1 MGSKP
6 QKHIGIVGAGI
17 AGLTAAIML
26 QKQGYR
32 ISVFE
37 SSKNVSGVG
46 AGIGLAS
53 NAMKAFEY
61 LGLASGIKE
70 ISNPLKDFRVCDAK
84 GDKLFAI
91 DTNRIQENYRAGNYA
106 VHRGDLHQYLI
117 NQIDS
122 EYIFSDKK
130 LISLKLH
137 KEKVNLK
144 FEDRSQ
150 TEVDYV
156 IGADG
161 VNSRVRQ
168 ILLPEAKPR
177 YAGYWCWRG
186 VVKYTKKD
194 PHKSMALW
202 GKNGRFGI
210 TSIARDTV
218 YWFACINSPL
228 DGEIADFG
236 LKDLQKQFQ
245 NYHPLV
251 QELLSVSKAEEII
264 SGPIMD
270 VKPLFQFKFS
280 RMLLIGDAAHAT
292 TPNMGQGA
300 CMALED
306 VAVFQDELQQHDFKK
321 ACFNF
326 QLRRLD
332 RTKYITVNS
341 RRAGKIA
348 QLDNSLLIFLRNNLF
363 RILPE
368 KLTQLPVKRLYE
380 EDFMKI

>member
-1 MGSKP
+1 MSIKN

-26 QKQGYR
+26 ENQGYK

-37 SSKNVSGVG
+37 SAKNIRGIG

-61 LGLASGIKE
+61 LGLAEAIKE
-70 ISNPLKDFRVCDAK
+70 ISNPLEDFRVCDAK
-84 GDKLFAI
+84 GKLLFSI
-91 DTNRIQENYRAGNYA
+91 DTKRIQKNYQAGNYSI
-106 VHRGDLHQYLI
+106 HRGDLHQYLI
-117 NQIDS
+117 SQIAA
-122 EYIFSDKK
+122 ENVFLDKK
-130 LISLKLH
+130 LTGLKLH
-137 KEKVNLK
+137 KDKVNLN
-144 FEDRSQ
+144 FEDKSQ
-150 TEVDYV
+150 VEVDYV

-168 ILLPEAKPR
+168 ILLPKSEPR

-186 VVKYTKKD
+186 VVNYSKKNPD
-194 PHKSMALW
+194 KSMALW
-202 GKNGRFGI
+202 GENGRFGI
-210 TSIARDTV
+210 TPIGRDTV
-218 YWFACINSPL
+218 YWFACINSKL
-228 DGEIADFG
+228 VGDIKNFG
-236 LKDLQKQFQ
+236 LKELQSHFQ
-245 NYHPLV
+245 DYHPLV
-251 QELLSVSKAEEII
+251 QKLLSVSKAEDII

-270 VKPLFQFKFS
+270 VKPLHQFKFS

-306 VAVFQDELQQHDFKK
+306 VAVLQDELQRHSFSE
-321 ACFNF
+321 ACLNF
-326 QLRRLD
+326 QNRRLD
-332 RTKYITVNS
+332 RTKYITTNS

-348 QLDNSLLIFLRNNLF
+348 QLDNWFLIFLRNSLF

-368 KLTQLPVKRLYE
+368 NLTQLPVKRLYE